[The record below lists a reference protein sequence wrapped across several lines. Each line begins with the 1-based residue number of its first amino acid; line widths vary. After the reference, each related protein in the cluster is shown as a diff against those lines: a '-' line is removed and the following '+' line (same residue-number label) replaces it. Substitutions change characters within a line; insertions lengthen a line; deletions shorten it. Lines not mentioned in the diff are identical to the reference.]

1 MRGNEVTIISLASLK
16 AMVNGMSESSST
28 AAATVVQF
36 KLYNSPVTFWK
47 RRFRDRPFTY
57 KVSPMDMSRRD
68 SEALLDHYEG
78 QESSNINDL
87 LSENTAIKISVMKD
101 GQCKPRPQ
109 DQFGHKYDV
118 DEFVMLSTNI
128 VDSERMVFKES
139 EQQLRLLVCVAFSI
153 CPIFFF
159 INFTL
164 PIRNSDVKHFN
175 FLLGTYNT
183 Y

>member
-1 MRGNEVTIISLASLK
+1 MTLTEVTTISLASLK
-16 AMVNGMSESSST
+16 AMVEGMNGSSSA

-87 LSENTAIKISVMKD
+87 LSENTAIKIAVMKD

-109 DQFGHKYDV
+109 EQFGHKYDV
-118 DEFVMLSTNI
+118 DEFVMFSTNI

-139 EQQLRLLVCVAFSI
+139 EQQLRLLVCVAFFYLS
-153 CPIFFF
+153 FFVF
-159 INFTL
+159 INLIL
-164 PIRNSDVKHFN
+164 PNRI
-175 FLLGTYNT
+175 
-183 Y
+183 